1 MSIQEIE
8 VARKT
13 APNFVA
19 AKSDRD
25 FGWEAYTAGWPI
37 ARLAKD
43 DEKRGWWAALN
54 AEALATM
61 PAGMGEWEPGIE
73 DDHAWIRKGC

>member
-8 VARKT
+8 TQRKT
-13 APNFVA
+13 HPNFVSA
-19 AKSDRD
+19 DSDRE
-25 FGWEAYTAGWPI
+25 FGWKAYMAGWPI

-54 AEALATM
+54 AEALANM
-61 PAGMGEWEPGIE
+61 PVFGESGIE
-73 DDHAWIRKGC
+73 DDAEWIRRGC